1 MGRCTARSAG
11 VVLVLLS
18 SFAISGCELALYGYE
33 KAVGGGCAAWHSG
46 CPIVFDAAGDE
57 PVRGTSSGADR
68 AAIVEAAEAAPVRQC
83 TTVPILCQAGSIGDV
98 IVERYVMVF

>member
-1 MGRCTARSAG
+1 MWRCTARSAG

-18 SFAISGCELALYGYE
+18 ALAVSGCELALYGYE

-46 CPIVFDAAGDE
+46 CPIVVDAAGDG
-57 PVRGTSSGADR
+57 PVQGTSSDADR

-83 TTVPILCQAGSIGDV
+83 TTVPLLCQATTTVDV
-98 IVERYVMVF
+98 VVEHYFMVF